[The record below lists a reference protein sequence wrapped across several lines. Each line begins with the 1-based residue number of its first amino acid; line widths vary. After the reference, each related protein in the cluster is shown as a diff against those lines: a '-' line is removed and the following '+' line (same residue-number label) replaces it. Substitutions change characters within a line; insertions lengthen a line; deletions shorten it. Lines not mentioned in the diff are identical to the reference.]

1 MKIKI
6 LAIGLSLLF
15 FGSISTPT
23 FGMVIQSQHTVT
35 LVDNDK
41 TPKNH
46 KKMHSKKE
54 CASQKE
60 CTSKKEC
67 CSSAKSC
74 DTKKGGGKK

>member
-35 LVDNDK
+35 VVDNDK
-41 TPKNH
+41 TPKKH
-46 KKMHSKKE
+46 KKMNSKKE
-54 CASQKE
+54 CA
-60 CTSKKEC
+60 SKKEC